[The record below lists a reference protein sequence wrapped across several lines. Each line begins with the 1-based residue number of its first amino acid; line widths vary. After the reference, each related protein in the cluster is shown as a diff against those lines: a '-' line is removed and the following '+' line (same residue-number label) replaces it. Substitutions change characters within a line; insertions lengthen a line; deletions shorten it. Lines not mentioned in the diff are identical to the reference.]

1 MTWRTPWMASGRSET
16 VASKATGFSRPDLV
30 RPLTERIW
38 PRVGSKRKGRGV
50 RTSTAGPEMQTTL
63 GGRPRVRY
71 IRTKATPRAL
81 DFKNELPQPKAPN
94 DYEIIGM
101 PWPPLEAV
109 GGDVRSFPCEWETF
123 RTESRRT
130 LLDLGVRVL
139 SGSAPRGAKSLRRF
153 CSTRKEHRTE
163 RYANSQ
169 PSPLF

>member
-1 MTWRTPWMASGRSET
+1 MSRKPPQGPSGIGQTLARQQRSCL
-16 VASKATGFSRPDLV
+16 RPDLV

-38 PRVGSKRKGRGV
+38 PLVGSKRKGRGV
-50 RTSTAGPEMQTTL
+50 DTSTAGPEMQTTL